1 MRSREA
7 ISDQSTAH
15 VMPDSGIDNATLNEL
30 PLRPGE
36 RIWGFWDYSVVNI
49 GLAVATWAF
58 LQGAAVAYYVGAKQA
73 IASIAIGYG
82 LAVFCVALAPCLPAA
97 KYGVEQFVGLRS
109 IFGSTGARIV
119 MVFMS
124 TLLAAA
130 WSAVLAIMLGHGVV
144 NALNSLFGW
153 HLSDSALALS
163 IIAAGA
169 VGVSWLILSRGP
181 VSVERVSQVVAPLL
195 ILIIVA
201 ILVMVLRRDT
211 WDHIASLAPLE
222 PAEDP
227 HASFMLAI
235 EINIAGGFAWWPNV
249 GNLARLTKSSRSAF
263 WPNFLGIFG
272 ASVVAAT
279 VGVFAAL
286 TLKLDDPTEW
296 MIPLIGT
303 TFGILALF
311 VVALAN
317 ITAILSQGYA
327 SMVALRGGGGRLL
340 RRFSWPVL
348 ITVILGPAA
357 VLVFFPQAV
366 YDNYSQFLSW
376 GALFLA
382 PLCGVQIVDY
392 FILRRGRL
400 DVRHLYNPASESR
413 YGFWNGVNYCGFTA
427 VGLGALTYC
436 LLLNPITYETASIF
450 RYSTASFPAFIV
462 AGIVHY
468 VLTKTVVIPSG
479 RGGYSPA
486 PHQHAPH
493 ADIQCAQH
501 DRAEKHSDTA
511 QLEVEH

>member
-1 MRSREA
+1 MTVDGGTPAGSTVA
-7 ISDQSTAH
+7 GSTATSA
-15 VMPDSGIDNATLNEL
+15 VDDATLNEL
-30 PLRPGE
+30 PLTRSE

-73 IASIAIGYG
+73 IAAIVIGYAI
-82 LAVFCVALAPCLPAA
+82 AVFFVALAPCLPSA
-97 KYGVEQFVGLRS
+97 KYGVEQFIGLRS
-109 IFGSTGARIV
+109 VFGSNGARVV

-144 NALNSLFGW
+144 NALNAMFGW
-153 HLSDSALALS
+153 HLSDSTTALS
-163 IIAAGA
+163 IIAVGA
-169 VGVSWLILSRGP
+169 VVVSWLILARGP
-181 VSVERVSQVVAPLL
+181 VSVERVCQVVAPLL
-195 ILIIVA
+195 VLIIIA

-222 PAEDP
+222 PADDSTT
-227 HASFMLAI
+227 SFVLAI
-235 EINIAGGFAWWPNV
+235 EMNIAGGFAWWPNM
-249 GNLARLTKSSRSAF
+249 GNLARLTRTSRASF
-263 WPNFLGIFG
+263 WPNFIGIFG
-272 ASVVAAT
+272 ASVVAAV

-303 TFGILALF
+303 TFGIIALF

-327 SMVALRGGGGRLL
+327 SMVALRGGGGKLL
-340 RRFSWPVL
+340 RRFSWAAL

-392 FILRRGRL
+392 YVLRRRKL
-400 DVRHLYNPASESR
+400 DVRALYADASDSR
-413 YGFWNGVNYCGFTA
+413 YGYWRGVNVCGFVA
-427 VGLGALTYC
+427 LALGVITYC
-436 LLLNPITYETASIF
+436 LLLNPITYEPSAAFKYVTASIP
-450 RYSTASFPAFIV
+450 SFLV
-462 AGIVHY
+462 AGIAHY
-468 VLTKTVVIPSG
+468 VLTRFVVIPAG
-479 RGGYSPA
+479 LGGYTSPA
-486 PHQHAPH
+486 PVSA
-493 ADIQCAQH
+493 
-501 DRAEKHSDTA
+501 
-511 QLEVEH
+511 